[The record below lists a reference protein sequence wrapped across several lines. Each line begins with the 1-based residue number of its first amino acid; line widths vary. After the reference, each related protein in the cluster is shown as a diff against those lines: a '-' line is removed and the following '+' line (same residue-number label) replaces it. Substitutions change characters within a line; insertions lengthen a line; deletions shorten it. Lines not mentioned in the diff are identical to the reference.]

1 MKNHVLL
8 EYMFLIDPDGTFATL
23 DQFEKSL
30 ADFFAA
36 HGLEAEAVHTI
47 NTVNGRRMFIIKK
60 IETLEALTPKPSFFK
75 KEEKAKSFN
84 ELRNEV
90 RKEK

>member
-36 HGLEAEAVHTI
+36 HQLEAEAVHTM
-47 NTVNGRRMFIIKK
+47 NTVNGRRMFIIRK
-60 IETLEALTPKPSFFK
+60 IETIAAPLPNEQFFK
-75 KEEKAKSFN
+75 KEDKQKSFN
-84 ELRNEV
+84 ELR
-90 RKEK
+90 KQK